1 MKKILLSITCS
12 LFAIMTF
19 TLITPTQ
26 AKATT
31 MPTTEFQV
39 ISEYV
44 ERLDDGSYF
53 HVIVSEEPES
63 NDSRSITQTKSGS
76 RKTTYYDPD
85 GIALWAFTIHGTFK
99 YTPGANAA
107 CTSSSYT
114 VDIYDDNWE
123 NTAAASSIN
132 GNQAVGDA
140 TFIKE
145 MLFIT
150 THTEHVHLVL
160 TCNIYGQLS

>member
-1 MKKILLSITCS
+1 MRRLLLTMVCS
-12 LFAIMTF
+12 VLAFFA
-19 TLITPTQ
+19 LVTPIP
-26 AKATT
+26 AKAATT
-31 MPTTEFQV
+31 QTSDSKI
-39 ISEYV
+39 ISEHI
-44 ERLDDGSYF
+44 ELFDDGSYL
-53 HVIVSEEPES
+53 HVIISEDNNTS
-63 NDSRSITQTKSGS
+63 NSRSITQTKSGS
-76 RKTTYYDPD
+76 KSMIYYDAND
-85 GIALWAFTIHGTFK
+85 TMLWKYTLYGTFK

-145 MLFIT
+145 MLFIP